1 MLDVPTFTADLP
13 GVADGRRTLFAEL
26 ARLAK
31 PEAELSV
38 SEFADRYRVVSPESG
53 SPFPGPWRTDRVSY
67 VREPTDCLHPD
78 HPSRRVTLK
87 FSAQTGKSEVGVN
100 WFCFIVDRAPG
111 PMLTVLPTGAESIKY
126 NRVKIQ
132 PTVDAS
138 PRIRRRVRPEN
149 SRDEAA
155 STTAFKRFAGGFN
168 QITSASSS
176 KGLQMVSIRWL
187 ILDEIS
193 GFLRDVDGRG
203 SPSSQA
209 RSRLKAFG
217 DLAKELALST
227 PGMAGE
233 CEISDLYDA
242 SDRRRFYIPCPHCGD
257 FGTLKYDK
265 MLAPSPAT
273 SNRAAFVC
281 EGCGGVLEE
290 AHRGPMVT
298 GGRWVPTWVPDD
310 AEPVPAVIPAA
321 EIEDY
326 AVPPCTGRVSGR
338 EPGYAIWAY
347 SPMESWSDIWTR
359 GQAARADPAMLKVF
373 TQQDLGEP
381 YEPKNDTP
389 DWEKLLGAR
398 KAWKRGVVPWPAAV
412 LTGFIDVQGNRFEWG
427 LWAWGEGF
435 QGWLVDRGV
444 IAHDYTD
451 DQAWAAIDALTA
463 RRWPTA
469 GGGEVDVLHWGIDTG
484 AFSQALYD
492 RVGRRHTLLA
502 TKGDNRPSA
511 APLKKGRADLRDH
524 RGRSI
529 AGRRL
534 NLAFIG
540 NFDLK
545 LSIYEGLRSLVA
557 GPEPGGAW
565 RPGTLHLPD
574 WIGEDELRQLTA
586 EVLIDPR
593 EYEAGAA
600 NKRRGA
606 LIKTGERREWR
617 KKPHQPNEALD
628 IVVGARAL
636 AWGEGAGQLTASEWR
651 ERAAAAHRV
660 GEQATLFSAPLVE
673 PGTPAKA
680 SPPTRGVSEEQIE
693 QIQRVVEAL
702 GAESARAWPPRR
714 NACQTN

>member
-1 MLDVPTFTADLP
+1 MLDVPMFTADLP
-13 GVADGRRTLFAEL
+13 GVADGRRTLFHEL
-26 ARLAK
+26 ARLAR
-31 PEAELSV
+31 PEVELTV
-38 SEFADRYRVVSPESG
+38 SEFADRYRVVAAESG
-53 SPFPGPWRTDRVSY
+53 SPFPGPWRTDRVPY
-67 VREPTDCLHPD
+67 LREPMDCLHPN
-78 HPSRRVTLK
+78 HPSRRVTVK
-87 FSAQTGKSEVGVN
+87 ASAQTGKSELGVC
-100 WFCFIVDRAPG
+100 WFAFIVDRAPA
-111 PMLTVLPTGAESIKY
+111 PVLTVLPTGAEAVKY
-126 NRVKIQ
+126 NRVKLQTMI
-132 PTVDAS
+132 DAS
-138 PRIRRRVRPEN
+138 PRIRHRVRPEN

-187 ILDEIS
+187 ILDEVS
-193 GFLRDVDGRG
+193 GYLRDVDGRG

-209 RSRLKAFG
+209 RARQKAFG
-217 DLAKELALST
+217 DLAKELAMST

-257 FGTLKYDK
+257 YGLLKYDK
-265 MLAPSPAT
+265 MLAPSSAT
-273 SNRAAFVC
+273 ANRAAFVC

-290 AHRGPMVT
+290 AHKGPMVA
-298 GGRWVPTWVPDD
+298 GGRWVPTWVADD
-310 AEPVPAVIPAA
+310 AEPVPTVIPAA
-321 EIEDY
+321 EIDAY
-326 AVPPCTGRVSGR
+326 ALPPAWAASPDASRATQSGR
-338 EPGYAIWAY
+338 PTRPWNRGPTSGSAARPPARIRSSGRYSRSRIWANLT
-347 SPMESWSDIWTR
+347 SQRS
-359 GQAARADPAMLKVF
+359 
-373 TQQDLGEP
+373 
-381 YEPKNDTP
+381 DTP

-398 KAWKRGVVPWPAAV
+398 KPWKRGVVPWPASV

-444 IAHDYTD
+444 IAHDYTE
-451 DQAWAAIDALTA
+451 DQAWAAIDALTS

-469 GGGEVDVLHWGIDTG
+469 GGGELDVMHWGIDSGSFT
-484 AFSQALYD
+484 QALYD
-492 RVGRRHTLLA
+492 RVSVRHALLA

-511 APLKKGRADLRDH
+511 APLKKGRADLRSH
-524 RGRSI
+524 NGRPI
-529 AGRRL
+529 AGRRI
-534 NLAFIG
+534 NLALIG
-540 NFDLK
+540 GFDLK
-545 LSIYEGLRSLVA
+545 LSVYEGLRSLVA

-574 WIGEDELRQLTA
+574 WVGEDELRQLTA

-636 AWGEGAGQLTASEWR
+636 AWGEGAGQLTGWEWR
-651 ERAAAAHRV
+651 ERAAKAH
-660 GEQATLFSAPLVE
+660 GAIEQPTLFSAPLVA
-673 PGTPAKA
+673 PGRPAEAWSSATQRDEIDQVVAAATKLKA
-680 SPPTRGVSEEQIE
+680 EAGGEGERRILWQTR
-693 QIQRVVEAL
+693 
-702 GAESARAWPPRR
+702 
-714 NACQTN
+714 T